1 MLQRLWISGEGRTQL
16 GVHRRPQ
23 NPKCCKKPL
32 LMTEAV
38 LFTKLK
44 QPGIQRKEKA
54 RMGQST
60 ELQEACDTK
69 KRDCVCGE

>member
-1 MLQRLWISGEGRTQL
+1 MHTGDQ
-16 GVHRRPQ
+16 Q

-44 QPGIQRKEKA
+44 QPGIWRKQARGKA

-60 ELQEACDTK
+60 ELQEACDAK
-69 KRDCVCGE
+69 KRDCVRGE